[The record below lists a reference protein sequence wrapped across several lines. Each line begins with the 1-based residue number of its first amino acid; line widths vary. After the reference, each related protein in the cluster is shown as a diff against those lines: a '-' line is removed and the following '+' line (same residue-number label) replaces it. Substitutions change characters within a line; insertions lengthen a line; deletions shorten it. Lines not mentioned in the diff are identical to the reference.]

1 MSERRTADGEVPD
14 GIADREQGYT
24 HNPNPEDEVA
34 LQRARFEEA
43 QHKLQGKRQESAEAI
58 EEVQSDVEQQFQ
70 EAIADPEH
78 QKFVAEQLEHEEVDK
93 PYFVGGQESSGDDVV
108 TRVLPGSIES
118 GRQVPL
124 PTTPQSA
131 EDFNNEQGAPRRD

>member
-1 MSERRTADGEVPD
+1 MSERRTADGELPD

-34 LQRARFEEA
+34 AQRARFEAA
-43 QHKLQGKRQESAEAI
+43 QAKLQEKRHEFAEAI
-58 EEVQSDVEQQFQ
+58 EEVQANVGQQFE
-70 EAIADPEH
+70 EAISDPEH
-78 QKFVAEQLEHEEVDK
+78 QKFVAEQLEHEEVD
-93 PYFVGGQESSGDDVV
+93 PAYFVGGQEQQGDDVV
-108 TRVLPGSIES
+108 TRAMPGDIDS

-131 EDFNNEQGAPRRD
+131 EEFNNEQGAPRRE